1 MMHNTVVIKS
11 NRAGMTVILDPDVPF
26 EQLLFDVGKKF
37 GDNAKF
43 WGSVQLTLTLE
54 GRELTAQEEFA
65 IINQI
70 TENSSVEIICL
81 VDTDANRMER
91 CEKALNEKLMELSC
105 QTGQFFK
112 GNLQSGETLE
122 SEASIIVIGD
132 VGKGAKVLAKGNVI
146 VLGKLSG
153 TVCAGVAGNGDALI
167 TALEMAP
174 AQLRIGDCTAGL
186 DGRGKRLGRGPM
198 KAFLEGN
205 KVIIKPM
212 KKSVEIFRKLR

>member
-1 MMHNTVVIKS
+1 MHNTVVIKS